1 MQLYTESQK
10 KQLNKNWEIE
20 NRTGNMQ
27 KAVIKLFN
35 PSGIGT
41 WYITSMT
48 EDETIAYGVCSI
60 QEVEIGSIDM
70 TQLKRIKIP
79 PLNLPI
85 ERDIHFEANKYTPEK
100 CIEMEK
106 KYGT

>member
-20 NRTGNMQ
+20 TRTGNMQ

-41 WYITSMT
+41 WYVTSMT
-48 EDETIAYGVCSI
+48 EDETIAFGVCSI

-85 ERDIHFEANKYTPEK
+85 ERDIHFEANKYTPEE